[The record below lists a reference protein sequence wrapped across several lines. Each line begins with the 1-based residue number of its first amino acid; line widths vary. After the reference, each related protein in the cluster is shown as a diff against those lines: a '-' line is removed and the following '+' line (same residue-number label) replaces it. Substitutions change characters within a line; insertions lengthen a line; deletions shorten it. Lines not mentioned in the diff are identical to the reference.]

1 MLEDGKAHDYMK
13 IVQGYAQ
20 TNALICQIPW
30 VAAIFPYLPKV
41 EAVEALYRFSRER
54 VMARLPFG
62 RKPPDVFSYFL
73 DEDRVTKQK
82 FSQKQLGAECASL
95 IIGGSDTTSSTL
107 ASDSTFCKVFEL
119 G

>member
-1 MLEDGKAHDYMK
+1 MLEDGKTHDYMR
-13 IVQGYAQ
+13 IVQGYAH

-62 RKPPDVFSYFL
+62 RDPPDVFSYFL
-73 DEDRVTKQK
+73 GEDRVTKQK
-82 FSQKQLGAECASL
+82 FTEKQLGAECASL
-95 IIGGSDTTSSTL
+95 IIGGSDTTSSSL
-107 ASDSTFCKVFEL
+107 ALDSPFRKSF
-119 G
+119 